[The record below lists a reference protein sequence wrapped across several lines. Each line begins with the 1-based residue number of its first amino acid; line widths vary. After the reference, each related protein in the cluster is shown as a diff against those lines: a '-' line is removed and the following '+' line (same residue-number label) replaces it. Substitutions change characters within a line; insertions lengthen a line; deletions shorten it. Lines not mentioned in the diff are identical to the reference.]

1 MFLIPLCRRLLSTSA
16 SPPVGFV
23 QTRRRYSFDFFL
35 HSGKLLFIPVR
46 AEAARPV
53 LSAGSLTAFNQS
65 ARPLETAIAVFQGA
79 SPPRPASPLCR
90 GRLVAAETGAA
101 AHWSRDGEVFLGN
114 RTDAK
119 LRSTQ
124 RRRRPRPLYVLYR
137 TVREIQIFSRIYFLQ
152 SEAFPFVGKEDEITF
167 GNQWQETDIQ
177 CFDWI
182 TFGVLEV
189 TTIPTETRLV

>member
-1 MFLIPLCRRLLSTSA
+1 MHTVKVYMA
-16 SPPVGFV
+16 WN
-23 QTRRRYSFDFFL
+23 RYSE
-35 HSGKLLFIPVR
+35 KP
-46 AEAARPV
+46 
-53 LSAGSLTAFNQS
+53 QY
-65 ARPLETAIAVFQGA
+65 
-79 SPPRPASPLCR
+79 
-90 GRLVAAETGAA
+90 GRLG
-101 AHWSRDGEVFLGN
+101 HNSSWINGPLPCID
-114 RTDAK
+114 
-119 LRSTQ
+119 RSTQ